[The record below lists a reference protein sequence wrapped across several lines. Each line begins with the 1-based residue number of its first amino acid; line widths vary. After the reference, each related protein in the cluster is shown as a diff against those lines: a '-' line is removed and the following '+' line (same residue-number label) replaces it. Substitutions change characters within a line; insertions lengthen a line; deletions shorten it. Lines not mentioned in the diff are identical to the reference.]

1 MTDHALHP
9 APRTPGA
16 PKPPPPPTQARIQP
30 RAVTGTYT
38 RRRWFMVWLTQ
49 LVYYGTPWLRWDD
62 RQAVLFDV
70 ETPRFHLFGLVL
82 QPQDLIFVVGLMVVL
97 ALTLFFFTAI
107 AGRLWC
113 GYSCPQTVYSS
124 IFLWIEH
131 RFEGDRPAR
140 LRLDRAPW
148 TRDKLLR
155 RGGKH
160 LAWLLVALVFGITF
174 VGYFEPID
182 VLARQVATVS
192 PTPWTTFWILCCAL
206 GVYGNA
212 GWLREQ
218 VCTFMCPYAR
228 LQSTMIDADS
238 LVIAYDTGRGEPRGA
253 RSRKAASGD
262 GGLGD
267 CTDCGACVQVCPTG
281 IDIRKGLQNECIA
294 CAACVD
300 ACDEVMDRM
309 GYARGLIRYASANAL
324 AHGWTRARMMQRL
337 RRPRVLIYGAAL
349 LVSVVGLVA
358 AMALRTPVSMD
369 VMRDRGIMARLG
381 DEGRIENV
389 YRVQL
394 MDHSATDTDY
404 VLSAEGLPGLTVD
417 GGAVWSLPAG
427 QVRPFT
433 LRLSVP
439 GDGPAAATPGT
450 HAVTLRLSVRSGD
463 GTVLRERTTFIVPR

>member
-1 MTDHALHP
+1 MTEHALRP
-9 APRTPGA
+9 APRPPGA
-16 PKPPPPPTQARIQP
+16 PTPSTRIQP

-38 RRRWFMVWLTQ
+38 RRRWFMMWLTQ
-49 LVYYGTPWLRWDD
+49 LVFYVTPWLRWDG

-70 ETPRFHLFGLVL
+70 ETPRFHVFGLVL

-124 IFLWIEH
+124 IYLWIEH
-131 RFEGDRPAR
+131 RAEGDRPAR

-148 TRDKLLR
+148 STEKLLR

-160 LAWLLVALVFGITF
+160 LAWMLVALAFGFTF

-182 VLARQVATVS
+182 VLAGQVATAT

-238 LVIAYDTGRGEPRGA
+238 LVIAYDVARGEPRGA
-253 RSRKAASGD
+253 RSRKAASGA

-309 GYARGLIRYASANAL
+309 GYARGLVRYASANAL
-324 AHGWTRARMMQRL
+324 ANGWTRARMMQRL

-349 LVSVVGLVA
+349 LASMLGLVVT
-358 AMALRTPVSMD
+358 MALRSPVSMD
-369 VMRDRGIMARLG
+369 VMRDRGIMARMG
-381 DEGRIENV
+381 DGGRIENV

-394 MDHSATDTDY
+394 MNHSKTAADY
-404 VLSAEGLPGLTVD
+404 VLSAEGLPGLRVD
-417 GGAVWSLPAG
+417 DATTWSLETG

-439 GDGPAAATPGT
+439 GDGDGGARPGT
-450 HAVTLRLSVRSGD
+450 HAVTLLLSLRGRPEPL
-463 GTVLRERTTFIVPR
+463 LREQTTFIVPR